1 MFFLR
6 FFRFFVVF
14 LVALWAAFVAAFGRV
29 LREFILIPMGRN
41 EARFSLFER
50 S

>member
-29 LREFILIPMGRN
+29 LREFILTTMGPN